1 VPWLRAPLDA
11 ALDIDNHFREFPR
24 RAIPRARIFARYVAV
39 LNRIAAHGYD
49 HIVIVSHSQG
59 TVISTELLRY
69 MKERAARPQPSPGAD
84 RVAPLWGRL
93 SGHLELLTAGC
104 PLRQLYAARFP
115 VLYEWVLQEHGGA
128 LGPLAQDV
136 GVN

>member
-1 VPWLRAPLDA
+1 WFTRLVEFFTGASKDWLRVLVISAGTATIALSAAGRWISRYVPWLRAPLDA

-69 MKERAARPQPSPGAD
+69 MKERAARPQP
-84 RVAPLWGRL
+84 R
-93 SGHLELLTAGC
+93 
-104 PLRQLYAARFP
+104 
-115 VLYEWVLQEHGGA
+115 
-128 LGPLAQDV
+128 
-136 GVN
+136 